1 MKKIR
6 VEDWKIIAYIENQ
19 DVEFLFKT
27 REVVPASFFE
37 EDAVLKG
44 ECSSDDGFYRITDI
58 NSVNYIKSAPFI
70 LNQDR
75 LEKSSLKDLE
85 AVLKNASYSHNKL
98 LEFLQ
103 KLYSKEK
110 LEDSQLHEFSSLDI
124 MTPSIAKEISS
135 VAYSSNNE
143 QEERRFIVLEEAL
156 RLQSDYYL
164 KNLSEYITSKKK
176 TEKANRDKVL
186 FMRRF
191 FKPKL

>member
-44 ECSSDDGFYRITDI
+44 ECDDNGVYRITDI

-75 LEKSSLKDLE
+75 LEKSSLKDIEE
-85 AVLKNASYSHNKL
+85 ACQMASCDHNKL

-103 KLYSKEK
+103 RLYSKE
-110 LEDSQLHEFSSLDI
+110 EINDNQVQEFNNLTVV
-124 MTPSIAKEISS
+124 TPNISKEIIS

-143 QEERRFIVLEEAL
+143 QEEREFIVLEDVL
-156 RLQSDYYL
+156 RLQSEYYL
-164 KNLSEYITSKKK
+164 QNLLDYTASKKK
-176 TEKANRDKVL
+176 AEKRNKEKML

-191 FKPKL
+191 FQPKK

>member
-27 REVVPASFFE
+27 REVVPTSFFE

-44 ECSSDDGFYRITDI
+44 ECSDDGFYRITDI

-85 AVLKNASYSHNKL
+85 AALKNASYSHNKL

-110 LEDSQLHEFSSLDI
+110 LEQNQLNEFNSLDI
-124 MTPSIAKEISS
+124 MMPSMAKEIMS

-143 QEERRFIVLEEAL
+143 PEERRFIVLEDAL

-164 KNLSEYITSKKK
+164 KNLSDYVASKKK

>member
-6 VEDWKIIAYIENQ
+6 VEDWKIIAYIEQQ
-19 DVEFLFKT
+19 DIDFLFRI

-44 ECSSDDGFYRITDI
+44 ECDDNGVYRITDI

-85 AVLKNASYSHNKL
+85 EACQMASCDHNKL

-110 LEDSQLHEFSSLDI
+110 LEQNQLNEFNSLDI
-124 MTPSIAKEISS
+124 MMPSLAKEIMS

-143 QEERRFIVLEEAL
+143 PEERRFIVLEDAL

-164 KNLSEYITSKKK
+164 KNLSDYVASKKK